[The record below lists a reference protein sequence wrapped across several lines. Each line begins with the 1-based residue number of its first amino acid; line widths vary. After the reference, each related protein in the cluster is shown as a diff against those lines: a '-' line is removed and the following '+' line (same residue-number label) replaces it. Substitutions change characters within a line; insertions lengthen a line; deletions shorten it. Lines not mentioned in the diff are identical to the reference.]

1 MDKLSQL
8 WRRLLFYLRRDQFD
22 RELEEEMR
30 FHIEMKAEENA
41 EAGMG
46 PLEARFAAQRQFG
59 NQTLLREV
67 SRDMWAVRSIETLFQ
82 DLRYGARM
90 LAKNPGFTL
99 VAVITLALGIGA
111 NSALFSVVNAI
122 LLRPF
127 PYGEPE
133 RLVVVWETQLSS
145 GLPAMFA
152 SPPNYRDWRAQQT
165 VFEEMAAFNPRGFF
179 IARDAEQTLA
189 HGAQVSATLF
199 PLLQVKPLLGRT
211 FSPDEEKPGANR
223 VVILGYGLWRRGF
236 GADKNVIGGS
246 VIINEQPYTVIG
258 VMPPE
263 FNFPPPIDLEGTS
276 LPQRNE
282 LWVPFDLGRN
292 AEQRGAHFMTV
303 IARLKPGV
311 AIERAGEEMNAIA
324 GRLERQ
330 HPASNTG
337 WKIALVPLN
346 QQVLGKVDTALMALL
361 AAVGFVLLIACVNVA
376 NMLLAR
382 SAGRSREFAIRSA
395 LGAGQ
400 WRLIRQSLTESALL
414 GLLGGTAGLLLAYWG
429 VKLIVGVA
437 PQNVPRLEEVAVDTT
452 VVVFTLAISLL
463 TGVLAG
469 IIPALRGF
477 ATGLYQAL
485 KESGRTSAEAGSAIW
500 LRDGLVIAEVA
511 LALALLA
518 GAGLFAR
525 SFLRLRG
532 VDKGFQSENVLT
544 MRVRL
549 PQSKYQQPSA
559 RSAAFTELERRLK
572 TLPGVESVA
581 FTSDIP
587 IGSDWQGTDFMVE
600 GEAPLPPDQERQIN
614 WTTITPGYLR
624 TMGITLLRGRDFNE
638 QDGPEAPKVVLV
650 NETLARRNFPNADP
664 IGKRIIAGF
673 STQFAREIIG
683 VVKDIKHSDLQ
694 SASAAQV
701 FAPFHQTSFSAT
713 LSLLIRSHAPPASVF
728 NAARDQIRDFER
740 GSAIYDPRTLDQVV
754 ADSVALPRFSMLL
767 TGLFAVASALLAA
780 AGVYGVV
787 SYTVSQH
794 TREIGVR
801 MALGAEPRDILKL
814 VIRQGLRPILIGVV
828 IGLTASVTLTR
839 LLSGLLFGVSATDPL
854 TFTVIALLL
863 TFVALLA
870 CWIPA
875 RRAAKVDP
883 MTALRFE

>member
-1 MDKLSQL
+1 MAIL
-8 WRRLLFYLRRDQFD
+8 W
-22 RELEEEMR
+22 
-30 FHIEMKAEENA
+30 
-41 EAGMG
+41 
-46 PLEARFAAQRQFG
+46 
-59 NQTLLREV
+59 
-67 SRDMWAVRSIETLFQ
+67 Q

-90 LAKNPGFTL
+90 LAKNPGFAS

-133 RLVVVWETQLSS
+133 RLVVVWETQLSQS
-145 GLPAMFA
+145 LPAMFA
-152 SPPNYRDWRAQQT
+152 SPPNYRDWRGQQT
-165 VFEEMAAFNPRGFF
+165 VFDEMAAFNPRGFF
-179 IARDAEQTLA
+179 LAQNAEQTRA
-189 HGAQVSATLF
+189 QGAQVSATLF

-211 FSPDEEKPGANR
+211 FSPDDENPGANR
-223 VVILGYGLWRRGF
+223 VVMLGYGLWARNF
-236 GADKNVIGGS
+236 GGDRNVIGRS
-246 VIINEQPYTVIG
+246 IIINEQPHTVIG

-311 AIERAGEEMNAIA
+311 VLERANEEMNTIA

-330 HPASNTG
+330 YPASNAG

-346 QQVLGKVDTALMALL
+346 QQALGKVDAALMALL
-361 AAVGFVLLIACVNVA
+361 AAVAFVLLIACVNVA

-382 SAGRSREFAIRSA
+382 SAGRAKEFAIRAA

-400 WRLIRQSLTESALL
+400 WRLVRQSLTESMLL
-414 GLLGGTAGLLLAYWG
+414 GLSGGVAGLLLAYWG

-437 PQNVPRLEEVAVDTT
+437 PQNIPRLEEVTVNSP
-452 VVVFTLAISLL
+452 VVVFTLALSLL

-469 IIPALRGF
+469 IIPALRGPT
-477 ATGLYQAL
+477 ARLYQTL
-485 KESGRTSAEAGSAIW
+485 KEGGSASGEGAAAW

-518 GAGLFAR
+518 GAGLFAQ

-544 MRVRL
+544 MSVRL
-549 PQSKYQQPSA
+549 PPSKYQQA
-559 RSAAFTELERRLK
+559 GERSAAFTELERRLK
-572 TLPGVESVA
+572 TMPGVESVA

-587 IGSDWQGTDFMVE
+587 IGADWQGTDFMIE
-600 GEAPLPPDQERQIN
+600 GEPPPPPDQERHIN

-624 TMGITLLRGRDFNE
+624 TMGVSLLRGREFTE
-638 QDGPEAPKVVLV
+638 QDGPDAPKVVLV
-650 NETLARRNFPNADP
+650 NETLARRYFPNNDP
-664 IGKRIIAGF
+664 IGKRIVTGF

-694 SASAAQV
+694 SASTAQV
-701 FAPFHQTSFSAT
+701 FAPYHQTSFNNT
-713 LSLLIRSHAPPASVF
+713 LSLLIRSRAPSASVF
-728 NAARDQIRDFER
+728 NAARDRILDFER
-740 GSAIYDPRTLDQVV
+740 GSAIYEARTMERVV
-754 ADSVALPRFSMLL
+754 AESIALPRFSMLL
-767 TGLFAVASALLAA
+767 TGLFAVVAALLAA

-787 SYTVSQH
+787 SYVVSRH
-794 TREIGVR
+794 TREIGLR

-814 VIRQGLRPILIGVV
+814 IIGQGLRPVLIGAGVGV
-828 IGLTASVTLTR
+828 AASVALTR
-839 LLSGLLFGVSATDPL
+839 FLSSLLFGVSATDPL
-854 TFTVIALLL
+854 TFMVITLLL
-863 TFVALLA
+863 ITVAGLA
-870 CWIPA
+870 CFIPA
-875 RRAAKVDP
+875 RRAMKVDP
-883 MTALRFE
+883 MVALRCE

>member
-1 MDKLSQL
+1 M
-8 WRRLLFYLRRDQFD
+8 
-22 RELEEEMR
+22 
-30 FHIEMKAEENA
+30 
-41 EAGMG
+41 
-46 PLEARFAAQRQFG
+46 AAI
-59 NQTLLREV
+59 
-67 SRDMWAVRSIETLFQ
+67 WQ

-90 LAKNPGFTL
+90 LTKNPAFTS

-133 RLVVVWETQLSS
+133 RLVVVWETQLSR

-152 SPPNYRDWRAQQT
+152 SPPNYRDWRAQQA
-165 VFEEMAAFNPRGFF
+165 VFEEMAAFNPRSFF
-179 IARDAEQTLA
+179 LTQNTEQTRVQ
-189 HGAQVSATLF
+189 GAQVSATLF
-199 PLLQVKPLLGRT
+199 PLLQVKPILGRT
-211 FSPDEEKPGANR
+211 FSPDEEKSGAAR
-223 VVILGYGLWRRGF
+223 VALLGYGLWARGF
-236 GADKNVIGGS
+236 GGDRNVIGMS
-246 VIINEQPYTVIG
+246 VIINEQPHTVVG

-282 LWVPFDLGRN
+282 LWVPFNLGQN

-311 AIERAGEEMNAIA
+311 AIEHANEEMNTIA
-324 GRLERQ
+324 GRLEQ
-330 HPASNTG
+330 QYPASNTG
-337 WKIALVPLN
+337 WKIMLVPLN
-346 QQVLGKVDTALMALL
+346 RQVLGKVDTALFALL

-382 SAGRSREFAIRSA
+382 SAGRAKEMAIRSA

-400 WRLIRQSLTESALL
+400 WRLIRLSLTESMLL
-414 GLLGGTAGLLLAYWG
+414 GLLGGMAGLLLAYWG

-437 PQNVPRLEEVAVDTT
+437 PQNIPRLEEAAVDSA
-452 VVVFTLAISLL
+452 VAGFTLAISLL
-463 TGVLAG
+463 TGALAG

-477 ATGLYQAL
+477 TTKLYQTL
-485 KESGRTSAEAGSAIW
+485 KEGGRTSAEAGAAVW

-532 VDKGFQSENVLT
+532 VSKGFQAENVLT

-549 PQSKYQQPSA
+549 PQSKYQQPDQ

-587 IGSDWQGTDFMVE
+587 IGSDWQGTGFTVE
-600 GEAPLPPDQERQIN
+600 GETPPPPGQERQIN

-624 TMGITLLRGRDFNE
+624 TMGISLLRGRDFTE
-638 QDGPEAPKVVLV
+638 QDGPDAPKVVLV
-650 NETLARRNFPNADP
+650 NETLARRYFPNADA

-694 SASAAQV
+694 SAPTAQV
-701 FAPFHQTSFSAT
+701 FAPFHQTSFSST
-713 LSLLIRSHAPPASVF
+713 LSLLIRGHAPPASVF
-728 NAARDQIRDFER
+728 NAARERIADFER
-740 GSAIYDPRTLDQVV
+740 GSAVYEARTLEQVV
-754 ADSVALPRFSMLL
+754 AESIALPRFSMLL
-767 TGLFAVASALLAA
+767 TGMFAVVAALLAA
-780 AGVYGVV
+780 AGIYGVV

-801 MALGAEPRDILKL
+801 MALGAQASDILKL
-814 VIRQGLRPILIGVV
+814 IIGQGLRPVLIGAA
-828 IGLTASVTLTR
+828 IGVAASVALTR
-839 LLSGLLFGVSATDPL
+839 LLSSLLFGVGASDPL
-854 TFTVIALLL
+854 TFTAITLLL
-863 TFVALLA
+863 MTVAGLA
-870 CWIPA
+870 CFIPA
-875 RRAAKVDP
+875 RRATKVDP
-883 MTALRFE
+883 MIALRSE